1 MADIRYDTFDVAV
14 EGGDLRVGRWMTDPH
29 NPVVL
34 AAHGITATHRCWP
47 AIAEALAPDVTFV
60 APDLRGRGRSADL
73 PGPYSMR
80 RHADD
85 CVRVLDDIGLED
97 QAVFVGHS
105 MGGFV
110 AIASAHAYPE
120 RYRHIVL
127 LDGGPALP
135 IPEGIDVDLVLN
147 AVIGPA
153 MQRLEMTFE
162 SLAAYLDYWR
172 IHPALSDE
180 WNAAVEDYLSYDLVG
195 EEPEMRA
202 SANIDA
208 VRGDATDSLTGE
220 PPSLKLPVTTT
231 MMRAPRGIMNDEGG
245 LYPLEVV
252 EPMCADA
259 GIPLETL
266 PDVNHYSMLW
276 TDRSVDAIADH
287 VRKVLAG

>member
-1 MADIRYDTFDVAV
+1 MTDIRYDTFDVAV
-14 EGGDLRVGRWMTDPH
+14 DGGTLRVGRWMTDPH

-34 AAHGITATHRCWP
+34 AAHGITANHRCWP
-47 AIAEALAPDVTFV
+47 AIAEVLAPDVTFV

-85 CVRVLDDIGLED
+85 CVRVLDDVGVED
-97 QAVFVGHS
+97 QVVFVGHS

-110 AIASAHAYPE
+110 ALASAHAHPE
-120 RYRHIVL
+120 RYRHMVL

-135 IPEGIDVDLVLN
+135 VPDGLDIDVLLE

-153 MQRLEMTFE
+153 MARLEMTFE
-162 SLAAYLDYWR
+162 SLEAYLDYWR
-172 IHPALSDE
+172 PHPAVGE
-180 WNAAVEDYLSYDLVG
+180 QWNAAVEDYLSYDLVG
-195 EEPEMRA
+195 EPPELRS

-208 VRGDATDSLTGE
+208 VRGDATDSLTGGL
-220 PPSLKLPVTTT
+220 PPLEMPVPAS
-231 MMRAPRGIMNDEGG
+231 MMRAPRGIMNEEGG
-245 LYPLEVV
+245 LYPLEVIQPICD
-252 EPMCADA
+252 EA

-276 TDRSVDAIADH
+276 TDRSVTAIADH